1 MHLLKR
7 LKKIKYTIILL
18 LIGSA
23 AGLFIYQNRKTK
35 AVWRVEYSFRDDQG
49 IQSFLH
55 KDTLIIGKDFKYRNY
70 TSSIADTLREE
81 GIIRHELKVY
91 APQTATEE
99 NVLKAA
105 KKLIKT
111 PEIINVRFRTI
122 IKKKEVIL
130 YSSLFGMVLGLFIDL
145 LRNDIKQRNQDKE

>member
-23 AGLFIYQNRKTK
+23 TGLFIYQNRKTK

-99 NVLKAA
+99 NSRNNQCAFSNDYQEKRGNPVL
-105 KKLIKT
+105 I
-111 PEIINVRFRTI
+111 PIRNGIR
-122 IKKKEVIL
+122 VIYRL
-130 YSSLFGMVLGLFIDL
+130 A
-145 LRNDIKQRNQDKE
+145 EE